1 MEDEMKVLDRVELIK
16 DRAEYKEAG
25 VKVGDTGIIMGE
37 ERYGGYVLVYFDGEI
52 YQDNAGVYRTTEKDV
67 GVRKEDLKVIPDN
80 N

>member
-1 MEDEMKVLDRVELIK
+1 MKELDRVMLIK
-16 DRAEYKEAG
+16 DRDEYRKAG

-52 YQDNAGVYRTTEKDV
+52 YQDEDGVYCTKEKDV